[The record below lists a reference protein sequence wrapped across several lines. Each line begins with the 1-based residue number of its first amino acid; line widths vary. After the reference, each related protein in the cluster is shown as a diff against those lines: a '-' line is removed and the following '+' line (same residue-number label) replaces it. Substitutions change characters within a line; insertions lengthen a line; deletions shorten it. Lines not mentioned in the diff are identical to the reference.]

1 MCDFCKKMN
10 YLFFNLG
17 KVFLFSSVIVFVMA
31 IISLLI
37 FLIFPHQIITSQDID
52 EAIIYLIYL
61 ALYFYLGFSL
71 TTTYDDKYLDSENK
85 EN

>member
-1 MCDFCKKMN
+1 MN

-17 KVFLFSSVIVFVMA
+17 KVLLFSSVIAFVTA
-31 IISLLI
+31 IISLFI
-37 FLIFPHQIITSQDID
+37 FLIFPHQIITSHDID

-71 TTTYDDKYLDSENK
+71 TTTYDDKYLDSK
-85 EN
+85 

>member
-1 MCDFCKKMN
+1 MCDFYKKMN

-52 EAIIYLIYL
+52 EAIIYL

-71 TTTYDDKYLDSENK
+71 TTTYDDKYLDSK
-85 EN
+85 

>member
-1 MCDFCKKMN
+1 MCDFYKKMN

-17 KVFLFSSVIVFVMA
+17 KVLLFSSVIVFVMA

-37 FLIFPHQIITSQDID
+37 FPHQIITSQDI
-52 EAIIYLIYL
+52 EEVMMYLIYL
-61 ALYFYLGFSL
+61 ALCLYLGFSL

>member
-1 MCDFCKKMN
+1 MCDFYKKMN

-61 ALYFYLGFSL
+61 IYLALYFYLGFSL
-71 TTTYDDKYLDSENK
+71 TTTDDDKYLDSK
-85 EN
+85 

>member
-1 MCDFCKKMN
+1 MN

-17 KVFLFSSVIVFVMA
+17 KVLLFSSVIVFVMA

-61 ALYFYLGFSL
+61 ALCLYLGFSL
-71 TTTYDDKYLDSENK
+71 TTTYDDKYLDSK
-85 EN
+85 

>member
-1 MCDFCKKMN
+1 
-10 YLFFNLG
+10 LFFNLG
-17 KVFLFSSVIVFVMA
+17 KVLLFSSVIAFVMA

-61 ALYFYLGFSL
+61 ALCLYLGFSL
-71 TTTYDDKYLDSENK
+71 TTTYDDKYLDSK
-85 EN
+85 

>member
-1 MCDFCKKMN
+1 MCDFYKKMN

-37 FLIFPHQIITSQDID
+37 FPHQIITSQDID

-61 ALYFYLGFSL
+61 ALCLYLGFSL
-71 TTTYDDKYLDSENK
+71 TTTYDDKYLDSK
-85 EN
+85 

>member
-1 MCDFCKKMN
+1 MCDFYKKMN

-37 FLIFPHQIITSQDID
+37 FLIFPHQIITSQDISK
-52 EAIIYLIYL
+52 EIIAITKTITELNRNTFPKL
-61 ALYFYLGFSL
+61 
-71 TTTYDDKYLDSENK
+71 KNK
-85 EN
+85 